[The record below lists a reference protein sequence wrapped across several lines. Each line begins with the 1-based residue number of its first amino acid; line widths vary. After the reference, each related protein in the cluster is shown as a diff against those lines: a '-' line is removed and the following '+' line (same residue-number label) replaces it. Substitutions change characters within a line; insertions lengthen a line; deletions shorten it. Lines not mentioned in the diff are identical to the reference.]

1 MPRTYIRT
9 TAPGKVIAAKGA
21 RQVGKVTSGERGKNV
36 TVICA
41 MNACGTYIPPIFIF
55 PRKRMAESLLN
66 GAPPGSKG
74 LCTDSGWTDSES
86 FVQWLHHFCETAK
99 PSKDNKQLII
109 LDGHHSHKSSEAIEL
124 CIERGIEL
132 ITLPPHC
139 THKMQPLDKTFF
151 KAFKSAYNAAST
163 GWMVAN
169 AGRRI
174 TMYEICQI
182 FATAYNKCASIEK
195 AVNGFRSCGLW
206 PLNSDVFGP
215 DDFAAADELE
225 CAAQP
230 SVPQPSTSQ
239 TPVLQPSTS
248 QSSVHEPLISQSSV
262 SQPSTSQPPVFQPSI
277 FQTSVPQPSTSQPS
291 VLHHSTSQPSVP
303 QPSTS
308 QTSIPQ
314 LSSPKD
320 VHSPRKVLRALSPMV
335 TKRLGINRKTEKAEI
350 LTVIDYKEK
359 RKPSKK
365 TSSVSKKKKSS
376 AVPRSKFANV
386 DYCCIVCDEPFAS
399 SMSKEKW
406 IQCGICQ
413 LWSHELCT
421 SGDKIYVCDF
431 CA

>member
-1 MPRTYIRT
+1 
-9 TAPGKVIAAKGA
+9 
-21 RQVGKVTSGERGKNV
+21 
-36 TVICA
+36 
-41 MNACGTYIPPIFIF
+41 
-55 PRKRMAESLLN
+55 MAESLLN

-230 SVPQPSTSQ
+230 SVPQPPTSQPPVLQPSTSQPPVFQPSTSQPSIPQPSTSQ